1 MQYQENFKQKV
12 QLLLG
17 NNEKINSMLN
27 SGNEMIGRYL
37 DDYRQRKI
45 SPDDIITA
53 IESNN
58 LQPLYE
64 EAQKLKLA
72 DELYGE
78 WIDQYRNQ
86 NQMHM

>member
-1 MQYQENFKQKV
+1 
-12 QLLLG
+12 
-17 NNEKINSMLN
+17 
-27 SGNEMIGRYL
+27 MIGRYL